1 MTHFGP
7 ASDRI
12 AAWIASFGIAPS
24 LASWIAILFLV
35 CVPTLGIIFPIAGVA
50 QYFERKIAALAQ
62 RRKGPMVGA
71 DGVVRLVIDLVL
83 FWKPRWQRQAIQRRF
98 ENFPVVKPILGKI
111 RQWGLG
117 SIAADGIKMF
127 LKEDMVPAGADKLL
141 FHGSTY
147 LVMLGGFMAYLV
159 FPFSQ
164 GFHVADYPVGALF
177 LGAVT
182 GLVAVSILKAGWS
195 SNNKWSHF
203 GGIRAVAMIV
213 SYETPIALCIAA
225 VVMWSGTM
233 SLQGIVAAQYHEGIF
248 SFLGWNLL
256 QTPLMLLLGCVY
268 YVAGL
273 AECNRAPFDLS
284 EGESEIVGGFHTE
297 YSGLRWGLFFI
308 AEYADMMLVGGLFA
322 TMFLGGYQS
331 PIGEQ
336 WIVALPQPWEALA
349 HTAIMAAKFLAS
361 VGFMMW
367 IRWTLPRFRIDQVM
381 KLAWTKLVPLALFGL
396 FGLAV
401 SQLLAADA
409 HGVVRVVHGQYLSAP
424 VVRLG
429 LWGSVVSW
437 ALLGGAAALLVL
449 LAKRFGEPRPMDAAV
464 ADALTGSGVWTRL
477 PKAPAVL
484 EKGGPS

>member
-1 MTHFGP
+1 MTSFGP
-7 ASDRI
+7 SSDRFAEWI
-12 AAWIASFGIAPS
+12 VSQGVSACFAPWIAV
-24 LASWIAILFLV
+24 LFMIV
-35 CVPTLGIIFPIAGVA
+35 VPTLCIIFPIAGVA

-71 DGVVRLVIDLVL
+71 SGVVRLIIDLSL
-83 FWKPRWQRQAIQRRF
+83 FWKPRWQRQAFQTKV
-98 ENFPVVKPILGKI
+98 ENFPVIKPILDKV

-117 SIAADGIKMF
+117 SIAADGVKMF

-164 GFHVADYPVGALF
+164 GFHVADYPVGAMF

-182 GLVAVSILKAGWS
+182 GLVAVAILKAGWS

-203 GGIRAVAMIV
+203 GAIRAVAMMV

-233 SLQGIVAAQYHEGIF
+233 SLQGIIAAQYHPGWF

-256 QTPLMLLLGCVY
+256 QTPLMVLLAGVY
-268 YVAGL
+268 YFAGL

-322 TMFLGGYQS
+322 TLFLGGFQS

-336 WIVALPQPWEALA
+336 WIVSLPQPWEALV
-349 HTAIMAAKFLAS
+349 HTAIMAVKFLGS
-361 VGFMMW
+361 VGVMMW

-381 KLAWTKLVPLALFGL
+381 KLAWTKLVPLALFGM

-401 SQLLAADA
+401 SQLVAANA
-409 HGVVRVVHGQYLSAP
+409 HGVVHVSYGQYLSAP

-429 LWGSVVSW
+429 WMGNAISWVV
-437 ALLGGAAALLVL
+437 LGGLCVVLVR
-449 LAKRFGEPRPMDAAV
+449 LAKKFGETRPMDAAV
-464 ADALTGSGVWTRL
+464 SDALTGSGVWNRQ
-477 PKAPAVL
+477 PEVVVAS
-484 EKGGPS
+484 KGDSA

>member
-1 MTHFGP
+1 MTSFGP
-7 ASDRI
+7 AADRL
-12 AAWIASFGIAPS
+12 AAWIQSLGVPGS
-24 LASWIAILFLV
+24 LASWGAILLLV
-35 CVPTLGIIFPIAGVA
+35 LAPTLGLIFPIAGVA

-71 DGVVRLVIDLVL
+71 DGVVRLVIDLVF
-83 FWKPRWQRQAIQRRF
+83 FWKPRWQKQALQRTI
-98 ENFPVVKPILGKI
+98 ENLPLLKPVLAKV

-117 SIAADGIKMF
+117 SIAADGVKMF
-127 LKEDMVPAGADKLL
+127 LKEDMVPAGADRFL
-141 FHGSTY
+141 FHASTY
-147 LVMLGGFMAYLV
+147 LVMLGGFLAYVV

-182 GLVAVSILKAGWS
+182 GLVAVSILNAGWS

-233 SLQGIVAAQYHEGIF
+233 SLQGIVAAQYHEGWL
-248 SFLGWNLL
+248 SFLGWNLF
-256 QTPLMLLLGCVY
+256 QTPLMVLLAGVY
-268 YVAGL
+268 YLSGL

-322 TMFLGGYQS
+322 TLFLGGYQS

-336 WIVALPQPWEALA
+336 WIVSLPQPWEAVV
-349 HTAIMAAKFLAS
+349 HTLIMATKFVLS

-381 KLAWTKLVPLALFGL
+381 RLAWTKLVPLALFVL

-401 SQLLAADA
+401 TQLVFANLNGTVRIT
-409 HGVVRVVHGQYLSAP
+409 HGEMISAP
-424 VVRLG
+424 VVSLG
-429 LWGSVVSW
+429 AMGIGLSW
-437 ALLGGAAALLVL
+437 LLVGGAMVVLVV
-449 LAKRFGEPRPMDAAV
+449 LAKRYGEPRPMDAGV
-464 ADALTGSGVWTRL
+464 QDALTGSGTWKRT
-477 PKAPAVL
+477 KAEVAGK
-484 EKGGPS
+484 ESA

>member
-1 MTHFGP
+1 MTSFGP
-7 ASDRI
+7 AADRLAAWLASWGWNPSL
-12 AAWIASFGIAPS
+12 AAWIAIA
-24 LASWIAILFLV
+24 LLV
-35 CVPTLGIIFPIAGVA
+35 AVPTLGIVFPIAGVA

-71 DGVVRLVIDLVL
+71 DGVLQLVVNLGF
-83 FWKPRWQRQAIQRRF
+83 FWKPRWQRQALQRRI
-98 ENFPVVKPILGKI
+98 ENFPVLRPILAKV

-117 SIAADGIKMF
+117 SIAADGVKMF
-127 LKEDMVPAGADKLL
+127 LKEDMVPAGADKFL
-141 FHGSTY
+141 FHASTY
-147 LVMLGGFMAYLV
+147 LVMLGGFLAFLV
-159 FPFSQ
+159 LPFSQ
-164 GFHVADYPVGALF
+164 GFHIADYPVSALF

-213 SYETPIALCIAA
+213 SYETPIALCIGA

-233 SLQGIVAAQYHEGIF
+233 SLQGIVSAQYHEGVF
-248 SFLGWNLL
+248 SFLGWNLF
-256 QTPLMLLLGCVY
+256 QTPLMLLLACVY
-268 YVAGL
+268 YVAAL

-322 TMFLGGYQS
+322 VMFLGGYQS
-331 PIGEQ
+331 PFGEQ
-336 WIVALPQPWEALA
+336 WVVALPQPWEALV
-349 HTAIMAAKFLAS
+349 HSAIMVAKFVAS

-401 SQLLAADA
+401 SQLLAVDSQ
-409 HGVVRVVHGQYLSAP
+409 GVVRIVHGQYLSAP

-429 LWGSVVSW
+429 LAGSAISWVV
-437 ALLGGAAALLVL
+437 LGGAAVVLVV
-449 LAKRFGEPRPMDAAV
+449 LAKRYGETRPMNARV
-464 ADALTGSGVWTRL
+464 ADALTGSGVWNREGAT
-477 PKAPAVL
+477 PPVPGK
-484 EKGGPS
+484 EKTP

>member
-1 MTHFGP
+1 MTSFGP
-7 ASDRI
+7 ASDRF
-12 AAWIASFGIAPS
+12 ALWIASTTGLP
-24 LASWIAILFLV
+24 ASVATWVAIVAFICL
-35 CVPTLGIIFPIAGVA
+35 PTLCLVFPIAGVA
-50 QYFERKIAALAQ
+50 QYFERKIAGLAQ

-71 DGVVRLVIDLVL
+71 EGVVRLVVDLL
-83 FWKPRWQRQAIQRRF
+83 FFWKPRWQRQALQRKV
-98 ENFPVVKPILGKI
+98 ESLPVLGTILGKV

-117 SIAADGIKMF
+117 SIAADGVKMF
-127 LKEDMVPAGADKLL
+127 LKEDMIPAGADRYL

-147 LVMLGGFMAYLV
+147 MVMLGGFLAWVV

-182 GLVAVSILKAGWS
+182 GLVAVGILKAGWS

-225 VVMWSGTM
+225 MVMWSGTM
-233 SLQGIVAAQYHEGIF
+233 SLQGIVSAQYHEGWL
-248 SFLGWNLL
+248 SFLGWNLF
-256 QTPLMLLLGCVY
+256 QTPLMVLLAVVY
-268 YVAGL
+268 YIAGL

-322 TMFLGGYQS
+322 VMFLGGYQS
-331 PIGEQ
+331 PVGEQ
-336 WIVALPQPWEALA
+336 WIVSLPQPWEALL
-349 HTAIMAAKFLAS
+349 HSAIMATKFVLS

-396 FGLAV
+396 FGLALT
-401 SQLLAADA
+401 QLLAAGA
-409 HGVVRVVHGQYLSAP
+409 HGTVRIEHGQVLSAP

-429 LWGSVVSW
+429 LVGSAVSW
-437 ALLGGAAALLVL
+437 VLLGGAAVVL
-449 LAKRFGEPRPMDAAV
+449 AVLARRYGEPKPMDARV
-464 ADALTGSGVWTRL
+464 SDALTGSGTWNREGVA
-477 PKAPAVL
+477 APAPEVRA
-484 EKGGPS
+484 